1 MCRRKIND
9 CKLKKNPRARKDKEA
24 VQTAT
29 FANCDFP
36 LLGKSGVK
44 SMCVGRG
51 LWQVP
56 LLSVMVARGIEA
68 VGQCFSVILGLLV
81 EISTKK
87 EIKPGA
93 PNLSVSAYRYL
104 LCFWVLR
111 KVKMWRLGKA
121 QSLRFW

>member
-68 VGQCFSVILGLLV
+68 VGQCFKCHTGPFGGDQYKKRNKTWCTQPLSLSLQVPLMFLGL
-81 EISTKK
+81 
-87 EIKPGA
+87 
-93 PNLSVSAYRYL
+93 
-104 LCFWVLR
+104 
-111 KVKMWRLGKA
+111 A
-121 QSLRFW
+121 QS